1 MSWRSALMTACRGY
15 GGGALVRRS
24 LSKQRLRSASSDE
37 AHTSSHGGGGGGWFS
52 PGDRDPGG
60 YLFNETPPP
69 PGQSRK
75 WEDWELPYYAT
86 GVIAFLMLSIG
97 LTSKPNTNIDVW
109 AHKVALRRLQEEE
122 EAAEAANAVEDA
134 HAADQVEGS
143 AVLSAAHD

>member
-1 MSWRSALMTACRGY
+1 MVTRALR
-15 GGGALVRRS
+15 
-24 LSKQRLRSASSDE
+24 KQRLRSGSSAE
-37 AHTSSHGGGGGGWFS
+37 HNSGHGGGGGWFS
-52 PGDRDPGG
+52 PGDRDAGG

-122 EAAEAANAVEDA
+122 EEEAEAVNAGGKEEVGETVVVAAAA
-134 HAADQVEGS
+134 HA
-143 AVLSAAHD
+143 HD